1 MSVGLSGMDRGSFG
15 MTSSVISKVET
26 ETKNIQ
32 NQIMNKQQN
41 LKRISS
47 DGKMSVEEKAK
58 ESQEIQKQI
67 EELNRKLRMLQQ
79 EREEEVKEA
88 EKKQE
93 QKAELNEGRAKDTEG
108 KASDENDL
116 AKDVEGFK
124 ESVNVS
130 PQNVQKM
137 LEGSSVI
144 QKERIQQSVSN
155 QKELAVNVLESEIE
169 LDKGR
174 GTDTTAKEAE
184 LADLTKA
191 TPFELKIDVPQDEDV
206 IFGQKAPVKII
217 IKEDGI

>member
-1 MSVGLSGMDRGSFG
+1 MAVGLSGMDRGSFG

-93 QKAELNEGRAKDTEG
+93 QKAELNEERAKDTAG
-108 KASDENDL
+108 KALDENDL

-124 ESVNVS
+124 EPVNVS

-191 TPFELKIDVPQDEDV
+191 TPFELKIDEPQDENV

>member
-1 MSVGLSGMDRGSFG
+1 MAVGLSGMDRGSFG

-93 QKAELNEGRAKDTEG
+93 QKAELNEERAKDTAG
-108 KASDENDL
+108 KALDENDL

-124 ESVNVS
+124 EPVSVS

-191 TPFELKIDVPQDEDV
+191 TPFELKIDEPQDENV
-206 IFGQKAPVKII
+206 IFGQKAPFKII